1 MLWRPLAADEVIYFA
16 DAAHPEHQ
24 ARPADGWVRRGSNPA
39 LRRTSGRGRVNIHG
53 AVNLENFDRP
63 FAEPITADG
72 KSSVQLLAGIEA
84 RNPDKRKIHKRK
96 IHVIRDNAPCHRGP
110 DLRAFLAPDCRI
122 RLIQLPP
129 CCPHLNPIERLWAI
143 MHRHV
148 TRNRYYPRQKQ
159 FAKAIL
165 RFLRET
171 IPKHRRD
178 FRDQATDNFRIIS
191 HHNLRVLG

>member
-1 MLWRPLAADEVIYFA
+1 MPVNPADTRLYPRSVWDQLFAFGMYQASGASWVADAKQQTAFIALYERLMTELAADEVIYFA

-84 RNPDKRKIHKRK
+84 RNPGKRR
-96 IHVIRDNAPCHRGP
+96 V
-110 DLRAFLAPDCRI
+110 
-122 RLIQLPP
+122 
-129 CCPHLNPIERLWAI
+129 
-143 MHRHV
+143 HV
-148 TRNRYYPRQKQ
+148 T
-159 FAKAIL
+159 
-165 RFLRET
+165 
-171 IPKHRRD
+171 
-178 FRDQATDNFRIIS
+178 
-191 HHNLRVLG
+191 

>member
-1 MLWRPLAADEVIYFA
+1 MIRVGFLSVEDRKEMPGCVKSQTGEHGIARRRMRFVAGRRQILRRDCGVLYIDDDRVRTWHRQYLKGGWDFVVLNDWHGGQSGMSLPQKTALYERLMTELAADEVIYFA

-84 RNPDKRKIHKRK
+84 RNPGKRR
-96 IHVIRDNAPCHRGP
+96 V
-110 DLRAFLAPDCRI
+110 
-122 RLIQLPP
+122 
-129 CCPHLNPIERLWAI
+129 
-143 MHRHV
+143 HV
-148 TRNRYYPRQKQ
+148 T
-159 FAKAIL
+159 
-165 RFLRET
+165 
-171 IPKHRRD
+171 
-178 FRDQATDNFRIIS
+178 
-191 HHNLRVLG
+191 